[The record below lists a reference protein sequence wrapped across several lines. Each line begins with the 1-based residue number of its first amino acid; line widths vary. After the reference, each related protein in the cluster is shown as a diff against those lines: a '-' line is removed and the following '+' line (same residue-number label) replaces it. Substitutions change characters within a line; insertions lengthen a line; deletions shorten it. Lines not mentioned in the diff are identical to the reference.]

1 MKYEIE
7 RKESKMWVNALKV
20 EKNLRFSPYL
30 RSMWEKEIIKGL
42 DKKVQDVQVVETD
55 ILYKVFLNI
64 DENYSMK
71 DINALCQTVEV
82 LTNQFMQYYTNLLK
96 FVKENWEV

>member
-42 DKKVQDVQVVETD
+42 DKKVQDVKVVETD
-55 ILYKVFLNI
+55 IWYIVFINI
-64 DENYSMK
+64 DENCSVQ
-71 DINALCQTVEV
+71 DINELCQIVET
-82 LTNQFMQYYTNLLK
+82 LTDQFMQYYTNLLK